1 MEQTKNGPIL
11 ALDKVTKNFG
21 GLVALNKVDLEIN
34 EGEIFGLIGPN
45 GSGKTTAFNAI
56 TGVFPATSGKVFFKG
71 KDITMIK
78 TYNIV
83 RSGIARTFQNI
94 RLFNR
99 MTVFD
104 NVKIGQYHRGKSV
117 FTSIVSFGSKD
128 ERLLREKVE
137 EILEFTG
144 LHDKRDALAASLSY
158 GDQRRLEIARAFATD
173 PELLLLDEPAA
184 GLNPQETEEL
194 MEEILNIRK
203 QGKTILLIEHDMNVV
218 MGLSD
223 RLAVLNF
230 GEKIAEGSPGQI
242 QENPR
247 VIEAYLGKEKK
258 Y

>member
-1 MEQTKNGPIL
+1 MVQMEDESVL
-11 ALDKVTKNFG
+11 LLDEVSKTFG
-21 GLVALNKVDLEIN
+21 GLLALNKVGLQVRK
-34 EGEIFGLIGPN
+34 GEILGLIGPN

-56 TGVFPATSGKVFFKG
+56 TGVFPPSSGRVLFKG
-71 KDITMIK
+71 LDITGMK

-83 RSGIARTFQNI
+83 RNGIARTFQNI

-128 ERLLREKVE
+128 ERLLSEKVE
-137 EILEFTG
+137 QILEFTG
-144 LHDKRDALAASLSY
+144 LQDKRNRLAGSLPY

-184 GLNPQETEEL
+184 GLNPHETEEL
-194 MEEILNIRK
+194 IEEIQSIRN

-218 MGLSD
+218 MNLSD
-223 RLAVLNF
+223 RIAVLNF
-230 GEKIAEGSPGQI
+230 GEKIAEGPPAQI
-242 QENPR
+242 QENPK
-247 VIEAYLGKEKK
+247 VIEAYLGKERR